1 MKATFDSEG
10 YVTDE
15 TLSLISYW
23 YRNNNWEPESFL
35 AFAETAFNKQ
45 YGKWEVIDNY
55 DKLSSFNYK
64 NFKALEIATGGWGS
78 NEAVI
83 NAMQKAIFWSV
94 FWKASFSGGLF
105 ILDLDL
111 IKPAKDEKKILTSVS
126 KGS

>member
-15 TLSLISYW
+15 TLSSISYW

-35 AFAETAFNKQ
+35 AFAESAFNKH

-55 DKLSSFNYK
+55 DKLSSFSYK

-94 FWKASFSGGLF
+94 LWKASFSGGLF
-105 ILDLDL
+105 ILDLST
-111 IKPAKDEKKILTSVS
+111 IKPAKDEKKS
-126 KGS
+126 